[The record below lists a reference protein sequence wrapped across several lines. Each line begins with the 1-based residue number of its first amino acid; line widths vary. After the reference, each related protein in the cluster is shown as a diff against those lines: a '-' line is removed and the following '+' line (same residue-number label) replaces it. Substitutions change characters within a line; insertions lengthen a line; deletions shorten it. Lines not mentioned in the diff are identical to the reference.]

1 MRQYFYNN
9 QETVENN
16 NMSSTKAIEKTAWKE
31 KDKITYLEDWQYTS
45 EVTGIGNTVLVDG
58 TLYRLIGIRYIQK
71 F

>member
-1 MRQYFYNN
+1 
-9 QETVENN
+9 
-16 NMSSTKAIEKTAWKE
+16 MSSIKAIEKTAWKE

-45 EVTGIGNTVLVDG
+45 EVSGIGNTVLVDG

>member
-1 MRQYFYNN
+1 
-9 QETVENN
+9 
-16 NMSSTKAIEKTAWKE
+16 MSSIKAIEKTAWKE

-45 EVTGIGNTVLVDG
+45 EVPGIGNTVLVDG